1 MVTRTFEAGDIV
13 RVAFPYT
20 DRSIRQM
27 RPALV
32 VSDGAIGST
41 GALLW
46 VLMITSAENVAW
58 PGDVPIGE
66 LRPTTGLPI
75 PSVVRTAKIATVEAR
90 DVEWVGRVSGV
101 TLATVRFAIGA
112 ALGGGSP
119 PTPPSSAPSVSP
131 G

>member
-1 MVTRTFEAGDIV
+1 MDTGTFEAGDIV

-27 RPALV
+27 RPALI
-32 VSDGAIGST
+32 VSDGAIGAT

-46 VLMITSAENVAW
+46 VLMITSAENAAW

-66 LRPTTGLPI
+66 PRPATGLPI

-90 DVEWVGRVSGV
+90 DVEWIGRVSHA
-101 TLATVRFAIGA
+101 TLASVRLAIGT
-112 ALGGGSP
+112 ALGR
-119 PTPPSSAPSVSP
+119 A
-131 G
+131 